1 VSHFAALAGGRWG
14 AFDVVSRTRRA
25 KPALAPA
32 LRYGVQHQPRGTSR
46 DRSKESPMLNY
57 AIVFFVVALIA
68 AALGFGGFIAGT
80 AMSIAKILFFG
91 FLILTGISVVMNFTR
106 KAV

>member
-1 VSHFAALAGGRWG
+1 
-14 AFDVVSRTRRA
+14 
-25 KPALAPA
+25 
-32 LRYGVQHQPRGTSR
+32 
-46 DRSKESPMLNY
+46 MLNY